1 MKLKLQKDEEVLLEV
16 VPEVRVLVIWFFSKC
31 LISVIAVGF
40 LAGAFSFIFVSLK
53 DLMEKGNSVLS
64 TAICVTLL
72 AALVMVAIMFTYCVY
87 LRRTYVYTITNRR
100 CVFSGGILRRTVHSV
115 PFHKITDVEMSQNI
129 VERMLGISSLGIF
142 TPGTGSMGTG
152 TAAGRKP
159 EIAYV
164 GLADNETPAE
174 AINEMLSK
182 FKATGE

>member
-1 MKLKLQKDEEVLLEV
+1 MKLKLQKDEEVLLEAK
-16 VPEVRVLVIWFFSKC
+16 PEGKVLVIWFFSKC
-31 LISVIAVGF
+31 LGTILIGGF
-40 LAGAFSFIFVSLK
+40 LAWVTAFAFGISLSK
-53 DLMEKGNSVLS
+53 FELDRASIGMIIGV
-64 TAICVTLL
+64 TVAAVMAI
-72 AALVMVAIMFTYCVY
+72 LVISLIYCVY

-100 CVFSGGILRRTVHSV
+100 CVFSGGILCRKVHSV

-129 VERMLGISSLGIF
+129 VERMLGISSLGIY

-164 GLADNETPAE
+164 GLADCETPAE
-174 AINEMLSK
+174 TINERLSQ